1 MKKEN
6 VLILNGG
13 GGNGYLLSKC
23 ISMSVLYHAVSASSY
38 PEHSRFTFRDYK
50 NDLPFVQD
58 ERFVDEL
65 NTYISEK
72 EISFIIPTHDTI
84 ALVLMEKAE
93 QINAVIVCSSLV
105 TTRICRYKKETYKVL
120 QGTTFLPKWFEK
132 VEDVMDTDFPLFL
145 KPNDGQGAK
154 GVCLVNNRIESS
166 NILDSNKD
174 FVICENLPGEEF
186 TVDCFTNSL
195 GELLYVNPR
204 KRAQISMGQSFL
216 SVSVDDS
223 KPFEEIAS
231 TINEKINF
239 RGYWFVQ
246 LKRDKNGE
254 LKLLEIC
261 TRFAGGVAHALASG
275 VNLPL
280 LALADFS
287 GKTISVYK
295 NDYKIIVGKDL
306 ISRFELDLQYDCVY
320 VDYDDTITSDNGK
333 TVNCYMMAYLYQC
346 RNFGKRIVMLTHHTA
361 TKSNSLYTDMKRL
374 SIPVSLFDE
383 IFDLPKS
390 ESKKD
395 YIKIGIKSIF
405 IDNSYIERLRVVEKC
420 KIPVFDVCHI
430 ECLFDFRM

>member
-154 GVCLVNNRIESS
+154 GVCLVNNRIELS